1 MAGLKIAQVTT
12 VDISIRY
19 LILDQIQALQGM
31 GHEVVAICSPG
42 NSVEAIRAQGIPVET
57 IAMARELS
65 PWQDLKSR
73 AALTR
78 CFREHKFDVVHTHTP
93 KAGLLGPIAARLAK
107 VPVVVHTIHGLLFH
121 DRMPA
126 WRRALFWLPEKVT
139 AGRSDYLLAQSRE
152 DVEAAVRTHLCP
164 REKISYLGNGID
176 VERFSPQAGGAAR
189 SQVRSELGFRETDF
203 VAGSVGRLVYEKGFG
218 ELFTAAEAITEANPA
233 VKFLVIG
240 PTEETARRDA
250 VSPSLL
256 AELERRG
263 AVRFVGWRDDLPR
276 WYAAMDLFVLPSH
289 REGVPR
295 ACLEAAA
302 MELPVVATDIRGCR
316 EVVVPGETG
325 LLVPVRDPEALRQA
339 LERLAGNPAEAAEMG
354 RRGRRHVL
362 VNFDSRAVL
371 ERLRAFYRQ
380 IETRLRG

>member
-1 MAGLKIAQVTT
+1 MPLKIAQVTT
-12 VDISIRY
+12 ADISIRY
-19 LILDQIQALQGM
+19 LLLDQIQALQGM

-57 IAMARELS
+57 IAMSRELS

-73 AALTR
+73 SALTR

-126 WRRALFWLPEKVT
+126 WRRALFWMPEKIT

-152 DVEAAVRTHLCP
+152 DVEVAVRTHLCP
-164 REKISYLGNGID
+164 REKIAYLGNGID
-176 VERFSPQAGGAAR
+176 VERFSPQAAGATR
-189 SQVRSELGFRETDF
+189 SQVRAELGFLETDF

-218 ELFTAAEAITEANPA
+218 ELFTAAEAITKANPN

-240 PTEETARRDA
+240 PTEEAARRDA
-250 VSPSLL
+250 VSPGLL
-256 AELERRG
+256 AELERRS
-263 AVRFVGWRDDLPR
+263 AIRFVGWRDDLPR

-325 LLVPVRDPEALRQA
+325 LLVPVRDPGALRQA
-339 LERLAGNPAEAAEMG
+339 LEHLAGNPAEAAEMD

-362 VNFDSRAVL
+362 ENFDSRAVL
-371 ERLRAFYRQ
+371 QRLRAFYRQ